1 MARVLLVEDQAEYVR
16 TLVRLFQLAGLLHV
30 WVPTLFVVGT
40 WFVFHTLVFFTF
52 ENCMPT
58 VHIVIKGRVQGVYF
72 RASAKDV
79 ADEIGVT
86 GWVKNTEEGDV
97 EITATGSKEQLQK
110 LIEWCK
116 VGPRRAVVTEV
127 SVTDKEETSFKTFD
141 VIRRY

>member
-1 MARVLLVEDQAEYVR
+1 
-16 TLVRLFQLAGLLHV
+16 
-30 WVPTLFVVGT
+30 
-40 WFVFHTLVFFTF
+40 
-52 ENCMPT
+52 MPT
-58 VHIVIKGRVQGVYF
+58 VHVVIKGRVQGVYF

-97 EITATGSKEQLQK
+97 EIMATGTREQLRK
-110 LIEWCK
+110 LVDWCK

-127 SVTDKEETSFKTFD
+127 AVTDQEETSFKAFD